1 MNYSSIIL
9 PTDVKKQYLLCFIK
23 HCLENW
29 DRETFTSREI
39 ADETIGLVTSNCV
52 TSTLNKISI
61 TPHATSN
68 RPPNGNPVSVKIYYT
83 KVVLKV
89 LQKIALQS
97 FTFEQYNR
105 AYFGKSRTKTTSS
118 TISSMDFNGGVNA
131 ENSSSTHLYNPLLL
145 IFNEYTQEDIEV
157 MHNDMQL
164 GFNFKKYYQLT
175 QALKEIVVID
185 DNNCIT
191 LPEGFKVDYE
201 GYSIVDNNL
210 LKFLSLPFTIDSLR
224 TKRLHKIVA
233 QTYNPFLDYDN
244 LHVHHKCRNR
254 SCINELHL
262 TPAIIN
268 LHTTFHNRV
277 GDHHPLNNPV
287 ETFQIVAN
295 TSLH

>member
-9 PTDVKKQYLLCFIK
+9 PTDMKKQYLLCFIK
-23 HCLENW
+23 HYLENCEC
-29 DRETFTSREI
+29 ETFTAKEI
-39 ADETIGLVTSNCV
+39 ADATSEFVTSNTV
-52 TSTLNKISI
+52 TMLLNKISI
-61 TPHATSN
+61 APKETSLYN
-68 RPPNGNPVSVKIYYT
+68 PNGAPVSVRIYDT
-83 KVVLKV
+83 KLVLDI
-89 LQKIALQS
+89 LQKIALHS
-97 FTFEQYNR
+97 FSLEQYHL
-105 AYFGKSRTKTTSS
+105 ASIGKSRTKTTSS
-118 TISSMDFNGGVNA
+118 TISSMHFNGGVNA

-164 GFNFKKYYQLT
+164 GFNFKNYYQLT

-233 QTYNPFLDYDN
+233 QTYHPFLDYTE

-254 SCINELHL
+254 ACINPLHL
-262 TPAIIN
+262 TPAVSNI
-268 LHTTFHNRV
+268 HTTFHNKI
-277 GDHHPLNNPV
+277 GDLHPLNNPL

-295 TSLH
+295 TSIH